1 MNGNKVGVIRVTS
14 SKFSSLTKDKEY
26 DVYESSVGIYHT
38 YYDDGVTTYF
48 LFEYGNTLKENIAEW
63 VDKPSNSPLEP
74 VEVFKVILGGKFKA
88 ILYGKKL
95 EFYDSFTGSWK
106 PVNYHEDISV
116 SFIIT
121 NKFRFAKS
129 IEDKRKEVISKLLA
143 NNVAVLCK
151 CWDCDDCLA
160 TIQAVTGVKVGKYP
174 YITDN
179 DSYRCGYAIDN
190 NGNEITDV

>member
-1 MNGNKVGVIRVTS
+1 MNDNKVGVIRVTS
-14 SKFSSLTKDKEY
+14 SEFSSLTKDKEY
-26 DVYESSVGIYHT
+26 DVYESSVGIYYT
-38 YYDDGVTTYF
+38 YYDNGNLTPF
-48 LFEYGNTLKENIAEW
+48 LFEYGNILKENIAEW

-74 VEVFKVILGGKFKA
+74 VEVFKA
-88 ILYGKKL
+88 ILDGKKL

-106 PVNYHEDISV
+106 PVNYHKDISV

-151 CWDCDDCLA
+151 CWHCYERLA
-160 TIQAVTGVKVGKYP
+160 TIQAVTEIKVGDYP

-179 DSYRCGYAIDN
+179 DSYGYGYAIDN

>member
-1 MNGNKVGVIRVTS
+1 MNGSKVGVIRVTS

-26 DVYESSVGIYHT
+26 GVYESSVGIYYT
-38 YYDDGVTTYF
+38 YYDNGNLIPF
-48 LFEYGNTLKENIAEW
+48 LFEYGNILKENIAEW

-74 VEVFKVILGGKFKA
+74 VEVFKA
-88 ILYGKKL
+88 ILDGKKL

-106 PVNYHEDISV
+106 PVNYHKDISV

-151 CWDCDDCLA
+151 CWHCDDIGGDRLS
-160 TIQAVTGVKVGKYP
+160 TIQAVTEIQVGNYP
-174 YITDN
+174 YITGN
-179 DSYRCGYAIDN
+179 DSYKYGCAIDN

>member
-1 MNGNKVGVIRVTS
+1 MLFRSNGNKVGVIRVTS

-26 DVYESSVGIYHT
+26 DVYESSVGIYYTH
-38 YYDDGVTTYF
+38 YDNGKLTPF
-48 LFEYGNTLKENIAEW
+48 LFEYGNILKDHYRDW

-74 VEVFKVILGGKFKA
+74 VEVFKA
-88 ILYGKKL
+88 ILDGKKL

-106 PVNYHEDISV
+106 PVNYHKDISV

-129 IEDKRKEVISKLLA
+129 IEDKRKDVISKLLA

-151 CWDCDDCLA
+151 CWHRYERLA
-160 TIQAVTGVKVGKYP
+160 TIQAVTEIKVGNYP

-179 DSYRCGYAIDN
+179 DSYGYGCAIDN